1 VTVPTATTG
10 TMSNL
15 QRAELLLTRAALDLA
30 AGVDHDQAVAVLA
43 RVLRRYDPFTHPHGR
58 LLVAACHA
66 RSPADKQAGS
76 RPAEEKAVRGLL
88 RIGESPTEAAVA
100 TRAEQTQRRAR
111 TQATRGPRLD
121 RIAERDAAAAVE
133 VVVGWWRR
141 YGRPLPPV
149 TLGRRFGWAGDTWP
163 VIRRLQVAGWPSRAA
178 GYVLGRG
185 VRIRRGREAAAKP
198 RNKGRWRQRHPWL
211 GWGCRGWWWLWRAL
225 GVPG

>member
-149 TLGRRFGWAGDTWP
+149 TLGRQFGWAGDTWP
-163 VIRRLQVAGWPSRAA
+163 VIRRLQVAGWLAVE
-178 GYVLGRG
+178 GGG
-185 VRIRRGREAAAKP
+185 VRPGLRGPYPAWPRSRREAEE
-198 RNKGRWRQRHPWL
+198 
-211 GWGCRGWWWLWRAL
+211 
-225 GVPG
+225 